1 MSTNDSGSI
10 FLRRRFEKSTI
21 RAHGS
26 EEHAHRKYPM
36 FRAIEMFRGL
46 RVLATGGAG
55 VGAQSL
61 RRLYASGAASMVQEK
76 VGSSDAS
83 GASAG
88 E

>member
-1 MSTNDSGSI
+1 
-10 FLRRRFEKSTI
+10 
-21 RAHGS
+21 
-26 EEHAHRKYPM
+26 M